1 MNKSFDPTKARQLFN
16 EVQEEYKEKNPQ
28 ANHEAQIKLLLPKPE
43 KEIENMVYSYL
54 KQSLES
60 VFTNSNLEIIISD
73 EEYCDFILNI
83 GDVYYNNVTNR
94 LAFIFNLEK
103 VNEESRNI
111 VIDLNNDPL
120 VEVFR
125 KKYANNDD
133 WKTYF
138 FDKITSNNELI
149 FNIGE
154 FVDFIEKT
162 YLVVSSDQTLQEN
175 QFFLKILKQIEMDN
189 FQNMN
194 LIPLLNKNKVRVY
207 SDLNKDFT
215 NSFLLGF
222 FH

>member
-1 MNKSFDPTKARQLFN
+1 MSYVSQVALITNNTTYNNTQQHCDVLKVFLGLDNYNFDEALNKSFDPTKARQLFN

-28 ANHEAQIKLLLPKPE
+28 ANHEAQIKFLLPKPE

-154 FVDFIEKT
+154 FVDFIEKN
-162 YLVVSSDQTLQEN
+162 LFSC
-175 QFFLKILKQIEMDN
+175 FF
-189 FQNMN
+189 
-194 LIPLLNKNKVRVY
+194 
-207 SDLNKDFT
+207 
-215 NSFLLGF
+215 
-222 FH
+222 